1 MEDKKEEKVDV
12 KNNEDVLEDIEE
24 IEEIEEPSKED
35 DKSSEVKD
43 APNEN
48 ASISDDVISVDTTK
62 DYSGKVISDTAKS
75 ETKVAEDDSTL
86 TDGEKNNK
94 KVLIIVLLSILLVI
108 DLAALIIYLIGIEK
122 VISFIKW

>member
-12 KNNEDVLEDIEE
+12 KNNEYVLDYIEE
-24 IEEIEEPSKED
+24 IDEIEEPSKED

-48 ASISDDVISVDTTK
+48 ASISDDVISGDTTK
-62 DYSGKVISDTAKS
+62 DDSGKVISDTAKS
-75 ETKVAEDDSTL
+75 ETKAAEDDSTL
-86 TDGEKNNK
+86 TAGEKNNK
-94 KVLIIVLLSILLVI
+94 KVLIIVLLSILLII

-122 VISFIKW
+122 VISFIK